1 MAPRFYVKL
10 GPANTRLVGWEQE
23 WEAEHRTVDFLSP
36 RQMVSDIHTVMS
48 SKPDAKAVILL
59 NDAVDCGDCVHH
71 FRDFLMSFSP
81 NEQQRVYFVTRR
93 AGNFAT
99 CATYAA
105 DDLLAAINGHRQF
118 VNVPINPTFF
128 LMRMW
133 EGMNATLRPAFFDP
147 QRRPMNR
154 HRSTVEIDYSVHLL
168 PPVDSGRSFVRM

>member
-1 MAPRFYVKL
+1 MAPGFYVKL

-81 NEQQRVYFVTRR
+81 DEQQRVHFVTRR
-93 AGNFAT
+93 AGGLFRT
-99 CATYAA
+99 PATYAA
-105 DDLLAAINGHRQF
+105 DDLLAAASAAAI
-118 VNVPINPTFF
+118 
-128 LMRMW
+128 
-133 EGMNATLRPAFFDP
+133 
-147 QRRPMNR
+147 
-154 HRSTVEIDYSVHLL
+154 
-168 PPVDSGRSFVRM
+168 PVTSPL